1 MASPPEPTRIA
12 AAVNTV
18 ARETLRRIAAERIA
32 PTPEA
37 YARIYAEIAATH
49 PDHPGG
55 PPPGAAEARA
65 GASIIARLLVQLDVP
80 HAGITVTRKREG
92 LKRALVPRL
101 ETLDAL
107 FARLNRLMDSWNGPN
122 AETGGHVEAFLGT
135 DIMGHGGVDDDALR
149 AHQASQVMMTSNLF
163 APHDGDP
170 TGARPAAPSRGRV
183 AASDVSEQHVS
194 YRLAGLLAMLLKNI
208 DELTPESALVG
219 NQIEQIG
226 RVLTAPLTEKKLDE
240 AERCIRAL
248 VVRQG
253 AIKHS
258 IDETKRAIREF
269 AETLLERLSSLVT
282 SSDSYATKIV
292 DVAERIAE
300 TDDLGKLSTL
310 TRSLLVDARAMSTNL
325 QAERALLAE
334 AQEKTRALESRTAAL
349 ESELREASTL
359 VRTDPLTH
367 ALNRRGFVDAYKA
380 ELMRARSGLLPAIV
394 LLDVDDF
401 KRINERYGHS
411 VGDEVSVASR
421 RGAAALRRAGP
432 DGVALRR
439 RGVRPAVPGD
449 VGGRGR
455 EGRPADAGRAA
466 RAALERI
473 GAAAVDHV
481 LGGHRAGRGAGDAR
495 RRDHAR
501 RSRDAS
507 REAAGQELHR
517 GRRDARDARALSR
530 RTGRA
535 RSAADPNSRSFRR
548 LFVAFD
554 RVRDAYIASRGQ
566 EETRRFKFLRGPP
579 ISRTSPALTPNRGTG

>member
-411 VGDEVSVASR
+411 VGDEVLSHLVEVLQRCAAPGQTVSR
-421 RGAAALRRAGP
+421 YGGEEFALLFPATSAEEAEKAVLRMQAALREPRSSASAQLPSITFSAGIAR
-432 DGVALRR
+432 VEVQETL
-439 RGVRPAVPGD
+439 
-449 VGGRGR
+449 
-455 EGRPADAGRAA
+455 ADAITRA
-466 RAALERI
+466 
-473 GAAAVDHV
+473 
-481 LGGHRAGRGAGDAR
+481 
-495 RRDHAR
+495 DHAMR
-501 RSRDAS
+501 RAKLQGKNCIVV
-507 REAAGQELHR
+507 AAMH
-517 GRRDARDARALSR
+517 
-530 RTGRA
+530 
-535 RSAADPNSRSFRR
+535 
-548 LFVAFD
+548 
-554 RVRDAYIASRGQ
+554 
-566 EETRRFKFLRGPP
+566 ET
-579 ISRTSPALTPNRGTG
+579 PAH